1 MAGDCSVLLLLRV
14 SLLGLPPPPLTIPL
28 FHGLLTLFCYLKL
41 ILA

>member
-1 MAGDCSVLLLLRV
+1 MAGDCLFLLFPRV
-14 SLLGLPPPPLTIPL
+14 SLLGPPPLTIPL